1 MSRIQICKDKAEA
14 LRMLDAG
21 LLMLRVYRDKFKLA
35 SDYLLM
41 LRVYR
46 DKFKLASDYD
56 LDRGWVVENYGMSSS
71 WPPEDFGYLA
81 DDDDG

>member
-21 LLMLRVYRDKFKLA
+21 LLMLRVYRDKFK
-35 SDYLLM
+35 S
-41 LRVYR
+41 
-46 DKFKLASDYD
+46 ASDYD